1 MCAGI
6 MMMKNDEL
14 VIVDRDYARLSA
26 LESADVLVEELSRAT
41 VVPVERVPDDVV
53 RMHSVVTYV
62 VEGMGERRKV
72 QLVFP
77 EESDPSSGKVSVLA
91 PVGVALLGLR
101 AGQSIDWPFPDGRVR
116 RLCVERTVAPAE

>member
-1 MCAGI
+1 

-101 AGQSIDWPFPDGRVR
+101 AGQSIDWPTVDGHSVR
-116 RLCVERTVAPAE
+116 LEVLEVVQQAPTNA

>member
-1 MCAGI
+1 
-6 MMMKNDEL
+6 MKNDEL
-14 VIVDRDYARLSA
+14 MIVDRDYARLST
-26 LESADVLVEELSRAT
+26 LESAGVLAEELGRAT

-53 RMHSVVTYV
+53 RMHSVVTYE
-62 VEGMGERRKV
+62 VEGMGERREV

-116 RLCVERTVAPAE
+116 RLCVERTAAPAE